1 MSWEQQQEDWRQQYA
16 AQGLPVPAQPLKAPY
31 QPRPADQVARAFA
44 GQLAGTAIPAPAFRF
59 ARPLFRP
66 IANFFA
72 PRNVGAHHTFYGAG
86 LDARNLPVWNS
97 PRVRPSTKRGVT
109 AGDQIPG
116 MSYYWDAAGKGGS
129 AGAARNAAGQTQS
142 YFDNWMGLNPRTQ
155 GVGKVVTAPRLGPR
169 PDPNIPNSRAMM
181 VDRSQPLRVT
191 GEVAARSGP
200 LTREYTTLLQMQ
212 IQRQKAIEAAR
223 SASRVGA
230 AGGAT
235 YGANNIDMQALREF
249 LR

>member
-16 AQGLPVPAQPLKAPY
+16 ARGLPVPPQPAKAPY
-31 QPRPADQVARAFA
+31 QPRPVDQVARAFA
-44 GQLAGTAIPAPAFRF
+44 GQLVGTAIPAPAFRF

-72 PRNVGAHHTFYGAG
+72 PRNVGAHHTLYGRG
-86 LDARNLPVWNS
+86 LDTITAPPWNS
-97 PRVRPSTKRGVT
+97 SRVAPSGLHGRT

-116 MSYYWDAAGKGGS
+116 MSYYWDAGGRGGS
-129 AGAARNAAGQTQS
+129 AAAANQVQGQTAQI
-142 YFDNWMGLNPRTQ
+142 FGRQALEPGTQ

-169 PDPNIPNSRAMM
+169 PDANLPNSRAMM

-200 LTREYTTLLQMQ
+200 FTQEYTTLLQMQ
-212 IQRQKAIEAAR
+212 IQRQKLIEAAR

-235 YGANNIDMQALREF
+235 YGANNVDMQALREF